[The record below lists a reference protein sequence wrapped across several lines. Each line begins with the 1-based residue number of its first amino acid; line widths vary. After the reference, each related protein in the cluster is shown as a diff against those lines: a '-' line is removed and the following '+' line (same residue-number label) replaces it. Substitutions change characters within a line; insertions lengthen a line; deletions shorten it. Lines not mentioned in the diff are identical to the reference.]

1 MWNLKKSDTNEL
13 IYKTDRDRLREQTHG
28 YKRGRVDGGG
38 IVKEFG
44 IDMYTLLYLKRITN
58 KDLLCS
64 TGNSIQYYITN
75 GKIIWKRIGTCIC
88 ITETLCCTSEMV
100 TVLLKWGGSWSV
112 VSNFL
117 WPHWLY
123 SPWNSLGQN
132 TGVSSLS
139 LLQEIFPTP
148 GIEPDLLHCRWILCQ
163 LSYQGSPQY
172 QL

>member
-1 MWNLKKSDTNEL
+1 MTDEWVMKMSYIHTMEYYSDIKKDIIVSFLATWVDLEIIILSKVNQAEKGKCHMISLYELKKSDTNEL

-75 GKIIWKRIGTCIC
+75 GKII
-88 ITETLCCTSEMV
+88 
-100 TVLLKWGGSWSV
+100 
-112 VSNFL
+112 
-117 WPHWLY
+117 
-123 SPWNSLGQN
+123 
-132 TGVSSLS
+132 
-139 LLQEIFPTP
+139 
-148 GIEPDLLHCRWILCQ
+148 
-163 LSYQGSPQY
+163 
-172 QL
+172 